1 MLLEQLLTN
10 HFKKVFI
17 EKKKKKKTINTL
29 RAQVNMALY

>member
-1 MLLEQLLTN
+1 MLLGQLLTN

-17 EKKKKKKTINTL
+17 EKKKKTINTL